1 MTTTTTAP
9 APPAARPKDDRRL
22 TLRRLFEQQK
32 PELAKLLPRGM
43 DPERLFRMALT
54 ECVKNE
60 KLLQC
65 TAESWALAMQICASQ
80 GLYPDSGLGY
90 MYLIPRNNSKKLADG
105 TWVKR
110 MEVTAQRGYQ
120 GDLALARKT
129 GEIADIYAE
138 VVYDKDDYK
147 VTKGLDRNIVHVP
160 YEGDDDPGALR
171 ATYAVA
177 KLRSGETAFVT
188 LTKRDVMRHKL
199 SSFETEKDDSPWKKH
214 EAAMWKKTAIH
225 ELFKWL
231 PKSSEDMERVA
242 RAIDDRPAIETT
254 AIDLGKVE
262 VQLTGD
268 GRPALD
274 QVTDQL
280 AGNQEQDC
288 DHPGVPK
295 NIARGA
301 TVTCEKCGEVFE
313 GEPAETPVTVE
324 RVIGEDDAEPT
335 PSEAVKAV
343 AAAAAQE
350 SPRRGGGR
358 QGRLQE

>member
-1 MTTTTTAP
+1 MTTTTTP
-9 APPAARPKDDRRL
+9 VAARPKDDRRL
-22 TLRRLFEQQK
+22 TLRKLFDQQK

-65 TAESWALAMQICASQ
+65 TAESWALAMQVCASQ

-138 VVYDKDDYK
+138 VVYEKDEYK

-231 PKSSEDMERVA
+231 PKSSEDMERVS
-242 RAIDDRPAIETT
+242 RAIAAENRPAIETT

-262 VQLTGD
+262 VALSGD
-268 GRPALD
+268 DRPALD

-280 AGNQEQDC
+280 AGSQAQDC

-295 NIARGA
+295 NIPPGQ
-301 TVTCEKCGEVFE
+301 TVACEKCGEVFE
-313 GEPAETPVTVE
+313 GEPAEQAAPATAE
-324 RVIGEDDAEPT
+324 RVVGEDDDQPT
-335 PSEAVKAV
+335 PRAAVEAIAGK
-343 AAAAAQE
+343 AAAE
-350 SPRRGGGR
+350 KGR
-358 QGRLQE
+358 PKQGRLSE